1 MRNLITK
8 TKAAHLEET
17 VRRCLS
23 MGCGFSLLGLRYS
36 LRKPQVKG
44 ARDLFPRLKRRMA
57 VS

>member
-36 LRKPQVKG
+36 LRKPSALDGVP
-44 ARDLFPRLKRRMA
+44 DFSSHL
-57 VS
+57 V